1 MGDTSSLITVFLCVA
16 LLIFWRRYRSMYKPI
31 KGTGKRILWPLLFLT
46 PGILLFFGPVHPAL
60 LQVSYSSI
68 HWGVF
73 SQSHL
78 YILTNYE
85 RREDGNIYTKK
96 SAAFLI
102 TFIGLVI
109 LRYGSRQYIVDLDQ
123 QTIGL
128 LFYVVAVS
136 YIIPWRIACYIKF
149 RKVLRENN
157 NHAI

>member
-31 KGTGKRILWPLLFLT
+31 KGKGKRILWPLLFLT
-46 PGILLFFGPVHPAL
+46 PGILLFFGPVHPAI
-60 LQVSYSSI
+60 LQVGI
-68 HWGVF
+68 AILIGIIFAVP
-73 SQSHL
+73 L
-78 YILTNYE
+78 IVLTNYE
-85 RREDGNIYTKK
+85 RREDGYIYTKK

-102 TFIGLVI
+102 TFIAFVI
-109 LRYGSRQYIVDLDQ
+109 LRYGSRQYIIDLDQ

-149 RKVLRENN
+149 RKVWQENN
-157 NHAI
+157 KHVI

>member
-46 PGILLFFGPVHPAL
+46 PGILLFFGPVHPAIV
-60 LQVSYSSI
+60 QVTIAASI
-68 HWGVF
+68 GVIF
-73 SQSHL
+73 AIPL
-78 YILTNYE
+78 IFLTNYE

-96 SAAFLI
+96 NAAFLI
-102 TFIGLVI
+102 TFIGIVI
-109 LRYGSRQYIVDLDQ
+109 LRYSSRQYIVGLDPQ
-123 QTIGL
+123 IIGL

-149 RKVLRENN
+149 RKVWRENN

>member
-1 MGDTSSLITVFLCVA
+1 MV
-16 LLIFWRRYRSMYKPI
+16 
-31 KGTGKRILWPLLFLT
+31 
-46 PGILLFFGPVHPAL
+46 FGPVHPAL
-60 LQVSYSSI
+60 LQVVI
-68 HWGVF
+68 AALIGGLFAVP
-73 SQSHL
+73 L
-78 YILTNYE
+78 IILTNYE
-85 RREDGNIYTKK
+85 RRDDGNIYTKK

-102 TFIGLVI
+102 TFIALVV

-157 NHAI
+157 NHVI

>member
-1 MGDTSSLITVFLCVA
+1 MGDTSSLITVFLCIA
-16 LLIFWRRYRSMYKPI
+16 LLIFWRRYRSMHKPI

-46 PGILLFFGPVHPAL
+46 PGILWFFGPVHPAI
-60 LQVSYSSI
+60 LQMTIAASI
-68 HWGVF
+68 GVTF
-73 SQSHL
+73 AIPLIS
-78 YILTNYE
+78 LTNYE

-102 TFIGLVI
+102 TFIGIVI
-109 LRYGSRQYIVDLDQ
+109 LRYSSRQYIVGLDP

-149 RKVLRENN
+149 RKVWRENN
-157 NHAI
+157 NPAI

>member
-31 KGTGKRILWPLLFLT
+31 KGTEKRILWPLLFLT
-46 PGILLFFGPVHPAL
+46 PGILLFFGPVHPAI
-60 LQVSYSSI
+60 LQVTIAASI
-68 HWGVF
+68 GVIF
-73 SQSHL
+73 AIPL
-78 YILTNYE
+78 IFLTNYE

-102 TFIGLVI
+102 TFIGIVI
-109 LRYGSRQYIVDLDQ
+109 LRYSSRQYIVGLDPQ
-123 QTIGL
+123 IIGL

>member
-46 PGILLFFGPVHPAL
+46 PGFLLFFGPVHPAI
-60 LQVSYSSI
+60 LQVTIAASI
-68 HWGVF
+68 GVIF
-73 SQSHL
+73 AIPL
-78 YILTNYE
+78 IILTNYE

-102 TFIGLVI
+102 TFIGIVI
-109 LRYGSRQYIVDLDQ
+109 LRYSSRQYIVGLDPQ
-123 QTIGL
+123 IIGL

-149 RKVLRENN
+149 RKVWRENN

>member
-1 MGDTSSLITVFLCVA
+1 MA

-46 PGILLFFGPVHPAL
+46 PGIVWFFGPVHPAL
-60 LQVSYSSI
+60 LQVVI
-68 HWGVF
+68 AAFIGVLF
-73 SQSHL
+73 AIPL
-78 YILTNYE
+78 IFLTSYE

-102 TFIGLVI
+102 TFIGIVI
-109 LRYGSRQYIVDLDQ
+109 LRYSSRQYIVDLDQ

>member
-1 MGDTSSLITVFLCVA
+1 MGDTSSLITVFLCIA

-31 KGTGKRILWPLLFLT
+31 KGTGKRILWPLLFLA
-46 PGILLFFGPVHPAL
+46 PGVLWFFGPVHPAL
-60 LQVSYSSI
+60 LQVVI
-68 HWGVF
+68 AAFIGVLF
-73 SQSHL
+73 AIPL
-78 YILTNYE
+78 IFLTSYE

-102 TFIGLVI
+102 TFIGIVI
-109 LRYGSRQYIVDLDQ
+109 LRYSSRQYIVDLDQ

>member
-46 PGILLFFGPVHPAL
+46 PGILLFFGPVHPAI
-60 LQVSYSSI
+60 LQVTIAASI
-68 HWGVF
+68 GVIF
-73 SQSHL
+73 AIPL
-78 YILTNYE
+78 IFLTNYE

-102 TFIGLVI
+102 TFIGIVI
-109 LRYGSRQYIVDLDQ
+109 LRYSSRQYIVGLDPQ
-123 QTIGL
+123 IIGL

-149 RKVLRENN
+149 RKVWRRNS
-157 NHAI
+157 NHVI

>member
-60 LQVSYSSI
+60 LQVTIAASI
-68 HWGVF
+68 GVIF
-73 SQSHL
+73 AIPL
-78 YILTNYE
+78 IFLTNYE

-102 TFIGLVI
+102 TFIGIVI
-109 LRYGSRQYIVDLDQ
+109 LRYSSRQYIVDLDQ

-149 RKVLRENN
+149 RKVWRENN

>member
-31 KGTGKRILWPLLFLT
+31 KGKGKRILWPLLFLT
-46 PGILLFFGPVHPAL
+46 PGILLFFGPVHPAI
-60 LQVSYSSI
+60 LQVTI
-68 HWGVF
+68 AIIIGVLF
-73 SQSHL
+73 AIL
-78 YILTNYE
+78 LIFLTNYE

-102 TFIGLVI
+102 TFIGIVI
-109 LRYGSRQYIVDLDQ
+109 LRYSSRQYIVGLDS

-128 LFYVVAVS
+128 LFYVVAIS

-149 RKVLRENN
+149 RKVWRENN
-157 NHAI
+157 NHTI

>member
-46 PGILLFFGPVHPAL
+46 PGILLFFGPVHPAI
-60 LQVSYSSI
+60 LQVAIAASI
-68 HWGVF
+68 GVIF
-73 SQSHL
+73 AIPL
-78 YILTNYE
+78 IFLTNYE
-85 RREDGNIYTKK
+85 RRENGNIYTKK

-102 TFIGLVI
+102 TFIGIVI
-109 LRYGSRQYIVDLDQ
+109 LRYSSRQYIVGLDPQ
-123 QTIGL
+123 IIGL

-149 RKVLRENN
+149 RKVWRGNS
-157 NHAI
+157 NHVI

>member
-46 PGILLFFGPVHPAL
+46 PGILLFFGPVHPAIV
-60 LQVSYSSI
+60 QVTIAASI
-68 HWGVF
+68 GVIF
-73 SQSHL
+73 AIPL
-78 YILTNYE
+78 IFLTNYE

-96 SAAFLI
+96 SVAFLI
-102 TFIGLVI
+102 TFIGIVI
-109 LRYGSRQYIVDLDQ
+109 LRYSSRQYIVGLDPQ
-123 QTIGL
+123 IIGL

-149 RKVLRENN
+149 RKVWRENN

>member
-46 PGILLFFGPVHPAL
+46 PGILLFFGPVHPAI
-60 LQVSYSSI
+60 LQVTIAASI
-68 HWGVF
+68 GVIF
-73 SQSHL
+73 AIPL
-78 YILTNYE
+78 IVLTNYE

-102 TFIGLVI
+102 TFIALVV
-109 LRYGSRQYIVDLDQ
+109 LRYGSRQFIVDLDQ
-123 QTIGL
+123 KTIGL

>member
-46 PGILLFFGPVHPAL
+46 PGILLFFGPVHPAI
-60 LQVSYSSI
+60 LQVTIAASI
-68 HWGVF
+68 GAIF
-73 SQSHL
+73 AIPL
-78 YILTNYE
+78 IFLTNYE

-102 TFIGLVI
+102 TFIGIVI
-109 LRYGSRQYIVDLDQ
+109 LRYSSRQYIVGLDL

-136 YIIPWRIACYIKF
+136 YIIPWRIVCYIKF
-149 RKVLRENN
+149 RKVWRENN

>member
-46 PGILLFFGPVHPAL
+46 PGILLLFGPVHPAI
-60 LQVSYSSI
+60 LQVGI
-68 HWGVF
+68 AIFIGALFAIPLIV
-73 SQSHL
+73 
-78 YILTNYE
+78 LTNYE
-85 RREDGNIYTKK
+85 RRDDGNIYTKK

-102 TFIGLVI
+102 TFIALVV

-123 QTIGL
+123 QTISL

-149 RKVLRENN
+149 RKVWRGNS